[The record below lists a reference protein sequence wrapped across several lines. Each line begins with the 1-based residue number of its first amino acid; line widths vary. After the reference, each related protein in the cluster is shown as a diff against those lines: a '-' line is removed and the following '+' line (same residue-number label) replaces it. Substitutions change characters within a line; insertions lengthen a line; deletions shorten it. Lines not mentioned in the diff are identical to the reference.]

1 MTTTTIPTKKGKGAL
16 LLAFILLIAMQG
28 LIATQGF
35 SQGTADWQLE
45 KMPTDLESDFALSS
59 LPPHLRNNAT
69 VYLLDPQKGYYVS
82 QKGSNGYVCFV
93 NRTDWEWA
101 EFRPDLA
108 TPISFDA
115 EGARTIFRAY
125 FDVAAM
131 RATGK
136 FSAAQVT
143 DSIKRGIISGV
154 YQAPSKPGMSYMLA
168 PLMRVYESSPPN
180 NKIVTVNGPHYMPY
194 APYLT
199 AEDVRYEPG
208 TKGMIFGN
216 PGESI
221 VGVRKYPFGVFIV
234 LSSASERAVI
244 IEEGKDLL
252 KRLAEYKDYFKTD
265 SDTGEHHHGG

>member
-1 MTTTTIPTKKGKGAL
+1 MTRSFF
-16 LLAFILLIAMQG
+16 FILLISAQSF
-28 LIATQGF
+28 A
-35 SQGTADWQLE
+35 QGTAGWQLE
-45 KMPTDLESDFALSS
+45 KMPVDLETDYALSS
-59 LPPHLRNNAT
+59 LPPHLRNDAT
-69 VYLLDPQKGYYVS
+69 VYLLDPLKGYYIS
-82 QKGSNGYVCFV
+82 RQGSNGYVCFV

-125 FDVAAM
+125 FDVAAL

-136 FSAAQVT
+136 FSAVQVT
-143 DSIKRGIISGV
+143 DSIRRGIIAGV
-154 YQAPSKPGMSYMLA
+154 YKAPSKPGMSYMLA
-168 PLMRVYESSPPN
+168 PLMRVYESTPAS
-180 NKIVTVNGPHYMPY
+180 NKIITTNGPHYMLY

-199 AEDVRYEPG
+199 AEDTRYEPG

-221 VGVRKYPFGVFIV
+221 LGARKYPFGVIIV
-234 LSSASERAVI
+234 LASASEKATI

-252 KRLAEYKDYFKTD
+252 RRLAEYKDYFKTGPAMD
-265 SDTGEHHHGG
+265 AEHHHGS